1 MTDFVSEA
9 EVALLLATEAQPA
22 ELVQLD
28 VLEEREQAGASPIT
42 LKAGDAFL
50 VADGCGDFLASR
62 QEMGIFRHG
71 TRFLRTANLY
81 LEGHHL
87 VPLSHQVAQMGD
99 ASHIDLTNVPF
110 TTAQQHPIE
119 QGTVHI
125 NRFLELEQDCLTQTL
140 TLTSFHPVALPLT
153 LTMQIGADFCDL
165 FEVRGFSR
173 QRRGDQFPAK
183 QEAGTVSLRYRGLDR
198 IERTTRVESQ
208 PIAPSVR
215 DERIDWVLLCQP
227 GVPITLRVMFRMS
240 ESSAE
245 KLETH
250 SATTP
255 WREDAQTTLP
265 MVQSSD
271 PFFNRFL
278 TRGMQDLK
286 MLSTM
291 TPYGY
296 YPYAGI
302 PWFSCPFGR
311 DGLITALEFL
321 PWFPQVMRGTL
332 EFLAAYQGTKVDPFT
347 DQEPG
352 KILHEFRT
360 GEMANCREIAFV
372 PYYGTIDA
380 TPLFLIA
387 LDAYLRWTNDLE
399 LAGRLWPNVEAAARW
414 LVEYGDRDGDGFLE
428 FDRASEKGLVN
439 QSWKDSWD
447 STSHRDGRIAA
458 SPIAHCEVQGYAF
471 AAYRAIGSLARRLGK
486 NVEAA
491 SWDARADTFQSEF
504 LRAYWWEQ
512 EQTFYMALAENK
524 EPCDVVVSNA
534 GQCLWSG
541 IVPDEQ
547 ARQVV
552 QRLMREDMFSGWGIR
567 TLSTQA
573 RRYNPLSY
581 HNGSIWPHDNALVGA
596 GFALYG
602 AKDEAGQVLKSLF
615 DASAHFADARLP
627 ELYCGFARRPGYG
640 PTRYPVACAPQ
651 GWAAGS
657 PFLLLSAL
665 LGLHP
670 DAANHRLVLDG
681 PTLPEW
687 LTSLELKGLYV
698 GDRHVHLRFV
708 RVGEQTEVVLG
719 RENEVDVRVL

>member
-1 MTDFVSEA
+1 MTE
-9 EVALLLATEAQPA
+9 LITETPPVP
-22 ELVQLD
+22 LVQQAM
-28 VLEEREQAGASPIT
+28 LEEREQAGASLMT

-71 TRFLRTANLY
+71 TRFLRTANLS

-99 ASHIDLTNVPF
+99 ASHIDLTNVSF
-110 TTAQQHPIE
+110 TTAELQSIE
-119 QGTVHI
+119 QGTIHL
-125 NRFLELEQDCLTQTL
+125 NRFLELEQDCLTETV
-140 TLTSFHPVALPLT
+140 TLTSFHPVALPLA
-153 LTMQIGADFCDL
+153 LTMHIGADFCDL

-173 QRRGDQFPAK
+173 TQRGEHLPAMV
-183 QEAGTVSLRYRGLDR
+183 EAGTVSLRYRGLDQ
-198 IERTTRVESQ
+198 IERMTLVESV
-208 PIAPSVR
+208 PIAPSVQDAR
-215 DERIDWVLLCQP
+215 LDWILLCQP
-227 GVPITLRVMFRMS
+227 GVPVTVRVTFRLS
-240 ESSAE
+240 ESKAVTL
-245 KLETH
+245 KTH
-250 SATTP
+250 STTRQ
-255 WREDAQTTLP
+255 WREEVQASLP
-265 MVQSSD
+265 VIQSND

-278 TRGMQDLK
+278 ARGMLDLQ
-286 MLSTM
+286 MLRTM
-291 TPYGY
+291 TPYGS

-302 PWFSCPFGR
+302 PWYCCPFGR
-311 DGLITALEFL
+311 DGQIAALEFL

-332 EFLAAYQGTKVDPFT
+332 EFLAAYQGTKVDAFT

-360 GEMANCREIAFV
+360 GEMANCREIPFV
-372 PYYGTIDA
+372 PYFGTIDA

-387 LDAYLRWTNDLE
+387 LDGYLRWTNDRE
-399 LAGRLWPNVEAAARW
+399 LAERLWPNAEAAARW
-414 LVEYGDRDGDGFLE
+414 TIDYGDRDGDGFLE

-447 STSHRDGRIAA
+447 STSHRDGRIAV
-458 SPIAHCEVQGYAF
+458 SPVAHCEVQGYAY
-471 AAYRAIGSLARRLGK
+471 AAYRAMSSLARRLGK
-486 NVEAA
+486 SAEAV
-491 SWDARADTFQSEF
+491 SWEARAETFQSEF

-512 EQTFYMALAENK
+512 EQTFSMALAEQK
-524 EPCDVVVSNA
+524 EPCDVVASNA
-534 GQCLWSG
+534 GHCLWSG

-552 QRLMREDMFSGWGIR
+552 RRLMREDMFSGWGIR

-573 RRYNPLSY
+573 RHYNPLSY
-581 HNGSIWPHDNALVGA
+581 HNGSIWPHDNALIGA
-596 GFALYG
+596 GFARYG
-602 AKDEAGQVLKSLF
+602 AKEEAGQILKSLF
-615 DASAHFADARLP
+615 DACAHFADARLP

-657 PFLLLSAL
+657 PFLILSAL

-670 DAANHRLVLDG
+670 DAANHRLVLDR

-698 GDRHVHLRFV
+698 GERHVHLRVV

-719 RENEVDVRVL
+719 HENEVDVRVKRGF